1 MKSLTGATIRATRT
15 RTRTAVPSDQRHE
28 NDSAY
33 DDSNDETLHDMSS
46 RSPKAATTSGDH
58 LVKLSGG
65 RIVEVEVKA
74 ILDTMDGMRL
84 QVSFREETVDAFQR
98 FSR

>member
-1 MKSLTGATIRATRT
+1 MDIFRW
-15 RTRTAVPSDQRHE
+15 AVALEFAQFGMDPTEIKIILDLNWRRI
-28 NDSAY
+28 A
-33 DDSNDETLHDMSS
+33 
-46 RSPKAATTSGDH
+46 PA

-98 FSR
+98 FSRTRLSRRSGPK